1 MNRETHIDGKNMGL
15 GDEQLKLLK
24 AFDSKS
30 LTDQVSVWSM

>member
-1 MNRETHIDGKNMGL
+1 MGL

-30 LTDQVSVWSM
+30 LTDQVSVWSMW